1 VKGERKRAGERDRAI
16 KTQKDRK
23 IGKRER
29 ESDWQP
35 QCPLV
40 LLGISS
46 EREGERER
54 EREEIERERERDK
67 AKSGT
72 HGQRIFA

>member
-29 ESDWQP
+29 ERERVIGNLSALL
-35 QCPLV
+35 CYLV
-40 LLGISS
+40 YLA
-46 EREGERER
+46 RER
-54 EREEIERERERDK
+54 ERGRERER
-67 AKSGT
+67 
-72 HGQRIFA
+72 R

>member
-29 ESDWQP
+29 E
-35 QCPLV
+35 
-40 LLGISS
+40 
-46 EREGERER
+46 RE
-54 EREEIERERERDK
+54 
-67 AKSGT
+67 
-72 HGQRIFA
+72 

>member
-29 ESDWQP
+29 ERVIGNLSALL
-35 QCPLV
+35 CYLV
-40 LLGISS
+40 YLA
-46 EREGERER
+46 RER
-54 EREEIERERERDK
+54 ERGRERER
-67 AKSGT
+67 
-72 HGQRIFA
+72 R